1 MVRVAHF
8 SPDASYVDVYMVSL
22 NRKQLFPNVFYKTVS
37 SYWAVSAGPFT
48 YEVRAAGATPE
59 SEPVIQVKGD
69 LAAGRSYTVAAV
81 GRRDRLQ
88 GLLLRD
94 DMAPSAPGKAK
105 VRFLDAAFDLPTVDI
120 AVAGGPVLE
129 SRLAYPEPTG
139 YRQLDSGSYR
149 VEVRRAGA
157 GSVLVKGTVA
167 VKPGTVTSVA
177 LLGGAGEPRE
187 LYAFSDAAG
196 SRSAPAGGIRTGAGG
211 TALLLPRP
219 GRPGAASPP
228 PSRPRWR
235 SRGRPGGRPGRGAP
249 PRGHGGRPGRG
260 RDRPPSRSA
269 AAPAG
274 SWTPGRGPS
283 RPRLSW
289 PPRGRPDPA
298 AGAGAWRPR
307 PRRLRSRRRPLRE
320 RRRPVRRAG
329 GAAAGSRVRGG

>member
-1 MVRVAHF
+1 MRRSRIAVMAAAVMAACVLAVPAVATAKAGPGQAMVRVAHF

-59 SEPVIQVKGD
+59 SEPVIQVKGN
-69 LAAGRSYTVAAV
+69 LAAGKSYTVAAV
-81 GRRDRLQ
+81 GRRDQLQ

-139 YRQLDSGSYR
+139 YRQLDSGRYR

-157 GSVLVKGTVA
+157 DAVLVKGTVA

-211 TALLLPRP
+211 TAPSSRGP
-219 GRPGAASPP
+219 AAPTEASPAEVEAVL
-228 PSRPRWR
+228 PSA
-235 SRGRPGGRPGRGAP
+235 AP
-249 PRGHGGRPGRG
+249 PRWTSAPVLLLAV
-260 RDRPPSRSA
+260 SVAALA
-269 AAPAG
+269 AARTA
-274 SWTPGRGPS
+274 
-283 RPRLSW
+283 
-289 PPRGRPDPA
+289 
-298 AGAGAWRPR
+298 
-307 PRRLRSRRRPLRE
+307 RRR
-320 RRRPVRRAG
+320 RAR
-329 GAAAGSRVRGG
+329 A